1 MTKHIAHQLIDCVRS
16 VSTLSTL
23 PILITDQP
31 NGSQVCMNE
40 SSAPHPTATRHSV
53 RWWEESGEVA
63 GTVGHL
69 EGRHVVRLQMYS
81 LCSYSY
87 TTKQRTI
94 TSRVCDEILSFQRLA
109 SFIFH
114 DNCSVSQLVSVSSS
128 YGLIYSIN
136 LNPNLHTAL
145 ACIAL
150 HWRQAWQS

>member
-1 MTKHIAHQLIDCVRS
+1 MEMVS
-16 VSTLSTL
+16 VVKT
-23 PILITDQP
+23 
-31 NGSQVCMNE
+31 G
-40 SSAPHPTATRHSV
+40 
-53 RWWEESGEVA
+53 EESGEVA

-87 TTKQRTI
+87 TTKQRPI

-150 HWRQAWQS
+150 H

>member
-1 MTKHIAHQLIDCVRS
+1 MVMVS
-16 VSTLSTL
+16 VVKT
-23 PILITDQP
+23 
-31 NGSQVCMNE
+31 
-40 SSAPHPTATRHSV
+40 
-53 RWWEESGEVA
+53 WEESGEVV

-94 TSRVCDEILSFQRLA
+94 TSRVCDEILSFQRLI

-150 HWRQAWQS
+150 H

>member
-1 MTKHIAHQLIDCVRS
+1 MTKHIAHQLIDCVCI

-40 SSAPHPTATRHSV
+40 SSISAPHHTATRRAALCMVMVSV
-53 RWWEESGEVA
+53 VKTWEESGEVA

-69 EGRHVVRLQMYS
+69 EGHYVVRLQMYS

-94 TSRVCDEILSFQRLA
+94 ISRACDDILSFQRLV
-109 SFIFH
+109 SFMFH
-114 DNCSVSQLVSVSSS
+114 DK
-128 YGLIYSIN
+128 
-136 LNPNLHTAL
+136 
-145 ACIAL
+145 
-150 HWRQAWQS
+150 